1 MYDSPVSESKVKQ
14 NWWKHFPLTFANL
27 LLLGYL
33 LFRFFFI
40 VSFCFWRFF
49 VTNFCD
55 ELLWQIIVTNFLIQ
69 IYPVTSNDSYKIQQS
84 SMWYVGL
91 LGRWNERLIDQ
102 AFDHTASLETI
113 FVQAYMDALPGVSG
127 VSKIRFFFQIK
138 LFQWYR
144 EPEKLH

>member
-1 MYDSPVSESKVKQ
+1 MKTFSVDICKFVVTWLPFVS
-14 NWWKHFPLTFANL
+14 
-27 LLLGYL
+27 
-33 LFRFFFI
+33 FFL
-40 VSFCFWRFF
+40 VSFCFLTIFCDKILWQIF
-49 VTNFCD
+49 VTNF
-55 ELLWQIIVTNFLIQ
+55 EFLIQ

-91 LGRWNERLIDQ
+91 LGRWNERLIHQ

-144 EPEKLH
+144 EPEKLHWRL